1 MKEIRAIGFDLFNTL
16 IKANRN
22 TLEEA
27 MGLLIKSLEMDGF
40 AEDHSIFNED
50 YGKAAAW
57 HIEQSRKSGKET
69 HNRFWICDALNRA
82 GHHLSPDDP
91 RIARGVDAY
100 FSAFYPNCSMMPGA
114 LEILRTLQHRYPLGL
129 LSNFTH
135 PPAVWKII
143 EDLGLRSFFKTVIIS
158 GEIGY
163 RKPDPAAFS
172 ALVGQLGVES
182 GKVLFVG
189 DDPEAD
195 IYGAGKAGL
204 HPIYMTYARDR
215 NLPFASGMFFVK
227 DEAITD
233 HIPRISTPEE
243 LLHLLNGYHSGT

>member
-16 IKANRN
+16 IMADRN

-27 MGLLIKSLEMDGF
+27 MGLLIKSLEKDGF
-40 AEDHSIFNED
+40 AGDHSIFNEH

-100 FSAFYPNCSMMPGA
+100 FSAFYPNCSMIPGA
-114 LEILRTLQHRYPLGL
+114 LEILRTLQHRYLLGL

-135 PPAVWKII
+135 PPAAWKII
-143 EDLGLRSFFKTVIIS
+143 EDLGLSEFFKTVIIS

-182 GKVLFVG
+182 GEILFVG

-195 IYGAGKAGL
+195 IYGAMKAGL
-204 HPIYMTYARDR
+204 YPVYMTYAKDR
-215 NLPFASGMFFVK
+215 NLPFTSGMFLEK
-227 DEAITD
+227 DEVLKD
-233 HIPRISTPEE
+233 HVSWISTPEE
-243 LLHLLNGYHSGT
+243 LLHLVNGYRAGA